1 MDALK
6 SGRTEKREPEAQEAS
21 AGNGGGW
28 VPDRL
33 RGVLAAALLG
43 LLLGLFCLH
52 LALGSVYIPLR
63 SVVRILTGQGGEQ
76 AAWETIILMFRLP
89 RALTAVLAGAALAA
103 SGLQM
108 QTLFRNPLADPY
120 VLGINA
126 GASLGV
132 ALVVLGSGVLGQSV
146 ALADLGA
153 TGEASIALGAT
164 VGAAVVFLLVV
175 AVARKVQSNMTL
187 LILGLM
193 FGYVTSS
200 AVTILLHFSAHEHL
214 QAFVVWTF
222 GSFSGVTWGQLR
234 VMAPVVL
241 AGLALC
247 AMHVKPLNALLLG
260 GAYARSMG
268 LNVRR
273 TRFWLIGSTSLL
285 AGVVTAFCGPIGF
298 LGIAVPHL
306 CRGLFGTS
314 DHRVLVPVV
323 AMAGALIALLSDLV
337 AQLPGTS
344 SVLPLN
350 AVTSLLGAPVVIWIV
365 LRQRGPRMSMER

>member
-1 MDALK
+1 VDALK
-6 SGRTEKREPEAQEAS
+6 SRRPQSDAPEAQEGS

-28 VPDRL
+28 VPDRF
-33 RGVLAAALLG
+33 RGVLAASLLA

-76 AAWETIILMFRLP
+76 AAWETIVLMFRLP

-132 ALVVLGSGVLGQSV
+132 ALVVLGSGILGQSV

-153 TGEASIALGAT
+153 TGDASIALGAT
-164 VGAAVVFLLVV
+164 VGAAVVFLIVV

-222 GSFSGVTWGQLR
+222 GSFSGVTWGQLW

-241 AGLALC
+241 IGLALC
-247 AMHVKPLNALLLG
+247 AAHVKPLNALLLG

-306 CRGLFGTS
+306 CRSLFGTS

-323 AMAGALIALLSDLV
+323 TMVGALIALVSDLV

>member
-1 MDALK
+1 MADTRQPPPGTPGTLAAP
-6 SGRTEKREPEAQEAS
+6 SVAS
-21 AGNGGGW
+21 AGQ
-28 VPDRL
+28 DESRL
-33 RGVLAAALLG
+33 RKGHRDALGVG
-43 LLLGLFCLH
+43 VFVLLLGLFCVH
-52 LALGSVYIPLR
+52 LAVGSVYIPLCD
-63 SVVRILTGQGGEQ
+63 VVRVLTGQDADKET
-76 AAWETIILMFRLP
+76 WETIILMFRLP
-89 RALTAVLAGAALAA
+89 RALTAVLAGAALAV

-132 ALVVLGSGVLGQSV
+132 ALVVLASGVLGQVVS
-146 ALADLGA
+146 LANLGTTGDLSIAVGASLGA
-153 TGEASIALGAT
+153 
-164 VGAAVVFLLVV
+164 AAVFFVVV
-175 AVARKVQSNMTL
+175 AVSRKVRGNMTL

-200 AVTILLHFSAHEHL
+200 AVTILLHFAVREHI

-234 VMAPVVL
+234 VLAPVVL

-247 AMHVKPLNALLLG
+247 FSYVKPLNALLLG
-260 GAYARSMG
+260 EAYARSMG

-273 TRFWLIGSTSLL
+273 TRLGLIGSTSLL

-306 CRGLFGTS
+306 CRSLFCTS
-314 DHRVLVPVV
+314 DHRALVPAVTMMGASLTLV
-323 AMAGALIALLSDLV
+323 ADLV
-337 AQLPGTS
+337 AQLPGS
-344 SVLPLN
+344 DAILPLN

-365 LRQRGPRMSMER
+365 LRQRGSGVSA